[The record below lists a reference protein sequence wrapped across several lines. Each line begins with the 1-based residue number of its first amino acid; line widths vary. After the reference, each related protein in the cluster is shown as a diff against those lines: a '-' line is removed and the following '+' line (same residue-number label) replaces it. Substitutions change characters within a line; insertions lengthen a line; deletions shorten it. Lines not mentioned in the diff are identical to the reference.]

1 MKKSNNVIL
10 ILISFILIQ
19 CHLKAN
25 TGRDDTLVGLDL
37 RGRIAN
43 VTENFES
50 ACKVELIT
58 SKGVVDSVIL
68 RDGKQKFRF
77 FLQKTNYYALR
88 LTKEGF
94 VTKLI
99 SIHTEIS
106 NEFDDIFEF
115 SFSTK
120 LISKKLS
127 EHLNKDALDF
137 PTSIIHFDPQ
147 SETFIHNK
155 EYTDRTRREVYSA
168 LQTSYNDDDFAM
180 RSNDPSI
187 SHKKQ

>member
-77 FLQKTNYYALR
+77 FLQKN
-88 LTKEGF
+88 
-94 VTKLI
+94 
-99 SIHTEIS
+99 
-106 NEFDDIFEF
+106 N
-115 SFSTK
+115 
-120 LISKKLS
+120 
-127 EHLNKDALDF
+127 
-137 PTSIIHFDPQ
+137 
-147 SETFIHNK
+147 
-155 EYTDRTRREVYSA
+155 
-168 LQTSYNDDDFAM
+168 DFAM